1 MTQIIITLKEQKP
14 YYCIKVNLD
23 RLKELNGD
31 PNLWAELMSS
41 IEGKLFDGKETE
53 YPIITRY
60 TMVSEIDSAL
70 AGLITSHPYF
80 VSQQNPSQPKP
91 LTIRLYDYEVEIK
104 FNDKSVYIIFKKE
117 DWTTLPCETF

>member
-14 YYCIKVNLD
+14 YYCIKINID

-41 IEGKLFDGKETE
+41 IEGKLFNDKETE
-53 YPIITRY
+53 YPIIARY

-70 AGLITSHPYF
+70 ASLITSHPYF
-80 VSQQNPSQPKP
+80 VSQPNSSQPKP

-104 FNDKSVYIIFKKE
+104 LNDKSVYIIFKKE